1 MGAASTRRTFL
12 VGSSAGL
19 VLTGASASAL
29 FGLRVGSG
37 PSAAVPAAASSEP
50 IPGVLPEFWPTQ
62 APDLAREMV
71 GASHGRVEKVRELLA
86 VHPSLA
92 RAAWDWGFG
101 DWETALGAASH
112 VGNREIAE
120 LLLAHGASPTLHSA
134 AMLGQLATV
143 RAFVEASPG
152 VQQTPGPHGLT
163 LLHHA
168 RAGGEPAR
176 PVVDYLERTGGA
188 DPQPALV
195 ALSDAE
201 QAALVGTYIFGP
213 GASERIVVAHAR
225 QGLTF
230 ERAGRSALRL
240 FHLGGLVFHPPAV
253 PGVRIRFEREAER
266 ILAVTVHDPSLVLR
280 ATRAAAA
287 VG

>member
-1 MGAASTRRTFL
+1 MSAASTRRTFL

-19 VLTGASASAL
+19 FLAGASAS
-29 FGLRVGSG
+29 G
-37 PSAAVPAAASSEP
+37 
-50 IPGVLPEFWPTQ
+50 IPGLQAVAAETPVGASAERAGPTLPDFWPTQ

-86 VHPSLA
+86 AHPSLA

-120 LLLAHGASPTLHSA
+120 LLLAHGAQPTLYSA

-143 RAFVEASPG
+143 RAFIEASPG
-152 VQQTPGPHGLT
+152 VQMTLGPHGLT

-168 RAGGEPAR
+168 RAGGEAAR
-176 PVVDYLERTGGA
+176 PVVDYLEKTGGA
-188 DPQPALV
+188 DPEPALV
-195 ALSDAE
+195 ALSDTE
-201 QAALVGTYIFGP
+201 QAALVGTYLFGTGP
-213 GASERIVVAHAR
+213 SERIVVAVGR
-225 QGLTF
+225 MGLTF
-230 ERAGRSALRL
+230 ERASRSALRL
-240 FHLGGLVFHPPAV
+240 FHLGGLLFHPPAV

-266 ILAVTVHDPSLVLR
+266 ILAVTVHDPALVLR
-280 ATRAAAA
+280 ATRMAPA

>member
-1 MGAASTRRTFL
+1 MNPPSTRRNFL
-12 VGSSAGL
+12 FSSSAGL
-19 VLTGASASAL
+19 VLAGVSPLSSLDSQTGESPGVAAT
-29 FGLRVGSG
+29 R
-37 PSAAVPAAASSEP
+37 AVPAVP
-50 IPGVLPEFWPTQ
+50 DFWPAQTR
-62 APDLAREMV
+62 DLAREMV
-71 GASHGRVEKVRELLA
+71 GASHGRVEKVRELLS

-120 LLLAHGASPTLHSA
+120 LLLAHGAHPTIFSA
-134 AMLGQLATV
+134 AMLGQLAPV
-143 RAFVEASPG
+143 RAFIEASSG
-152 VQQTPGPHGLT
+152 VQKTPGPHGLT

-168 RAGGEPAR
+168 RVGGEAAR
-176 PVVDYLERTGGA
+176 PVVDYLEQTGGA

-201 QAALVGTYIFGP
+201 QAALVGTYLFGTGP
-213 GASERIVVAHAR
+213 SERIVVAIGR
-225 QGLTF
+225 MGLTF

-240 FHLGGLVFHPPAV
+240 FHLGGLEFHPPAV
-253 PGVRIRFEREAER
+253 PGVRIRFERATEH
-266 ILAVTVHDPSLVLR
+266 IVAVTVHDPEVVLR

>member
-1 MGAASTRRTFL
+1 MKPASSRRTFL
-12 VGSSAGL
+12 VSSSAGL
-19 VLTGASASAL
+19 VLAGASPAVMLA
-29 FGLRVGSG
+29 FPSG
-37 PSAAVPAAASSEP
+37 QAPAGDVPTQ
-50 IPGVLPEFWPTQ
+50 VVPEAWPTQ

-86 VHPSLA
+86 LHPSLA

-120 LLLAHGASPTLHSA
+120 LLLAHGAHPTIYSA
-134 AMLGQLATV
+134 AMLGHLATV
-143 RAFVEASPG
+143 RAFVEAAPG
-152 VQQTPGPHGLT
+152 IQQTLGPHGLT

-168 RAGGEPAR
+168 RVGAEAAR
-176 PVVDYLERTGGA
+176 PVFDYLEKTGGA

-201 QAALVGTYIFGP
+201 LASLVGTYQFGS
-213 GASERIVVAHAR
+213 GASDRIVVAVGR
-225 QGLTF
+225 MGLTF

-240 FHLGGLVFHPPAV
+240 FHLGGLAFHPPAV
-253 PGVRIRFEREAER
+253 PGVRIRFEREGER
-266 ILAVTVHDPSLVLR
+266 ILVVTVHDPALVLR
-280 ATRAAAA
+280 ATRVASA